1 MMNAIEGTIFLLG
14 DNISANSILQ
24 PEHLPS
30 GEPISEKMVF
40 PDLNAEDSERYRNA
54 DILVVG
60 EKFGYGSVREN
71 IVTALLQT
79 GIKAIIGKGFA
90 PAFFRNALNLG
101 LPALT
106 SREAVESVQS
116 GDRLQVEVESQRITN
131 LRTNHTFTADP
142 IPDFARKIMEMGGVE
157 AYMSELMKQS

>member
-1 MMNAIEGTIFLLG
+1 MKVIEGTIVLFG

-24 PEHLPS
+24 PEHSLTR
-30 GEPISEKMVF
+30 EPISEKMVF
-40 PDLNAEDSERYRNA
+40 PDLNRENSEQYRNA
-54 DILVVG
+54 DILVAG
-60 EKFGYGSVREN
+60 EKFGYGSVRED
-71 IVTALLQT
+71 IVKALLQS
-79 GIKAIIGKGFA
+79 GIKAIVGKGFA

-106 SREAVESVQS
+106 SREAVDSVQS
-116 GDRLQVEVESQRITN
+116 GDRLQVAVEEQRITN
-131 LRTNHTFTADP
+131 LRTEQTFTADP